1 MKTAPNTS
9 PNPVPR
15 RAILE
20 EAIRIRDMKIDDI
33 PAVYYLGVKV
43 FTKEKYLFLYRT
55 WETYEVTGLFYS
67 DQELCVIAEH
77 LEAVVGFAMG
87 SIITKP
93 KSPWTY
99 GYLVWTGVL
108 PEYQGKRVAR
118 RLYYEIERRV
128 KALGARMMIIDTEGT
143 NHRAV
148 RFFEKMGFSKGSTH
162 LWMTKLLRTSRK
174 KLNGARLRSRPKPL
188 LP

>member
-1 MKTAPNTS
+1 MPKLTNSSRGLHLPS
-9 PNPVPR
+9 KDP
-15 RAILE
+15 
-20 EAIRIRDMKIDDI
+20 IRIRDMIIDDI

-43 FTKEKYLFLYRT
+43 FTKDRYLFLYRT

-67 DQELCVIAEH
+67 DQELCVVAEQ
-77 LEAVVGFAMG
+77 LGKVIGFAMG

-108 PEYQGKRVAR
+108 PDYQGRHVAK

-148 RFFEKMGFSKGSTH
+148 RFFEKMGFIKGSAH
-162 LWMTKLLRTSRK
+162 LWMTKFLRPPTTRARPKHSHSK
-174 KLNGARLRSRPKPL
+174 QNPRLR
-188 LP
+188 